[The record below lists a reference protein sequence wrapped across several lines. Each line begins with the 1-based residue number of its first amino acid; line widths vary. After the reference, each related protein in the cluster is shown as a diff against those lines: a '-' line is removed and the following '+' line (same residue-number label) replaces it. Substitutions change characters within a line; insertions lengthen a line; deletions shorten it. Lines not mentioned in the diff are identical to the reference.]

1 MKGLIH
7 KVLYRCLSL
16 KSYLRTVSGVLFALQ
31 RVGWGRYNAA
41 TEYIYHL
48 PKLISEGG
56 VAIDIGANLGY
67 YTRPL
72 SKIVGQQGRVY
83 SVEPVPPIFEVLSLN
98 TQGAGNITYLNVAL
112 GTETK
117 IVAMANDSV
126 HSGGYFGTGQNF
138 VNESESESVDIEFE
152 ARMVRGSE
160 IFSTLTHLDLIKC
173 DIEGY
178 ECVVMQEMRPII
190 ERFKPTILIESGGE
204 NRAKIVEMFTSM
216 GYKGYTL
223 SRGVEIPL
231 QQDSQKDIIFRA

>member
-1 MKGLIH
+1 MIH
-7 KVLYRCLSL
+7 KILYRCLSL
-16 KSYLRTVSGVLFALQ
+16 KSYLRVVSGVLFALQ
-31 RVGWGRYNAA
+31 RVGWGRYNVA

-67 YTRPL
+67 YSRPL
-72 SKIVGQQGRVY
+72 SKIVGAQGWVY

-98 TQGAGNITYLNVAL
+98 TQGAENITYLNVAL

-117 IVAMANDSV
+117 IVAMANDSI

-138 VNESESESVDIEFE
+138 VNEGESESVDIEFE

-160 IFSTLTHLDLIKC
+160 VFSTLTRLDLIKC

-178 ECVVMQEMRPII
+178 ECVVMEEMRPII
-190 ERFKPTILIESGGE
+190 ERHKPTILIESGGE

-231 QQDSQKDIIFRA
+231 QEGSQKDIIFRA